1 MKKNIILS
9 AFNVHTGG
17 GLVLIKDLLKSKF
30 IKTKLLDL
38 RIKSKISFYLPDVL
52 FVKRKIIDRVYKF
65 HKLCFFSKKQDV
77 ILCFNGLPPLFK
89 PKSKIILFIQTFYFF
104 SDINFF
110 NTSNSAYNFTFLVY
124 LRIKFEKLWF
134 RFGIK
139 NSDEIWVQ
147 TDTMKK
153 RLIEYLNYI
162 KTKKKFI
169 IKIMPY
175 VDNQIKYYLEKKSCK
190 ILLNPKKLFIYPS
203 DDSGH
208 KNHIRLFLALNKI
221 DRDFKLYLTLNN
233 EKFMNLLSVTKLN
246 DYTKAKI
253 INLGPITR
261 NKLFNLYKNKIGTL
275 IFPSMDE
282 SFGLPLVEAAL
293 FNKNILVSN
302 KNYCNDILINAVK
315 FNPHS
320 ITSIKTTIEKFLDSK
335 KEQKTKIK
343 KINFINY
350 KTFVL
355 GAIN

>member
-1 MKKNIILS
+1 MKKIIILS
-9 AFNVHTGG
+9 AFNIHTGG

-38 RIKSKISFYLPDVL
+38 RIKSKISSYLSGAL
-52 FVKRKIIDRVYKF
+52 FVKKKIIDRVYKF
-65 HKLCFFSKKQDV
+65 HKLCFFSKKKDV
-77 ILCFNGLPPLFK
+77 IICFNGLPPLFK
-89 PKSKIILFIQTFYFF
+89 TKSKIILFIQTFYFF
-104 SDINFF
+104 SKISFF
-110 NTSNSAYNFTFLVY
+110 NAANTYNFKFLVY
-124 LRIKFEKLWF
+124 LRIIFEKLWF
-134 RFGIK
+134 RLGIK
-139 NSDEIWVQ
+139 NVDEIWVQ

-153 RLIEYLNYI
+153 RLIKYLNDI
-162 KTKKKFI
+162 KTKKKYI

-175 VDNQIKYYLEKKSCK
+175 VDNQIKYYIKKKSHK
-190 ILLNPKKLFIYPS
+190 FYLNEKKLFIYPA

-208 KNHIRLFLALNKI
+208 KNHIKLFLALNKI
-221 DRDFKLYLTLNN
+221 DRDFMLYLTLNH

-261 NKLFNLYKNKIGTL
+261 KKLFDLYKNKIGTL
-275 IFPSMDE
+275 IFPSIDE

-302 KNYCNDILINAVK
+302 RNYSDDILINAAK

-320 ITSIKTTIEKFLDSK
+320 ITSIKIAIKKFLDSK
-335 KEQKTKIK
+335 KKQKTNLK
-343 KINFINY
+343 KINFIDS
-350 KTFVL
+350 KTFLL

>member
-17 GLVLIKDLLKSKF
+17 GYVLIKDLLKSKS

-38 RIKSKISFYLPDVL
+38 RIKSKISSYLSGVL
-52 FVKRKIIDRVYKF
+52 FVKKKIIDRVYKF
-65 HKLCFFSKKQDV
+65 HKLCFFSKKKDV

-104 SDINFF
+104 SKISFF
-110 NTSNSAYNFTFLVY
+110 NTADTYYNFKFLVY

-134 RFGIK
+134 RLGIK
-139 NSDEIWVQ
+139 NADEIWVQ

-153 RLIEYLNYI
+153 RLINYLNDI
-162 KTKKKFI
+162 KTKKKYI

-175 VDNQIKYYLEKKSCK
+175 VDNQIKNYIEKKSHK
-190 ILLNPKKLFIYPS
+190 LFLNTKKLFIYPA

-208 KNHIRLFLALNKI
+208 KNHIKLFLALNKI
-221 DRDFKLYLTLNN
+221 DRDFKLYLTLNH

-246 DYTKAKI
+246 NSTKAKI

-261 NKLFNLYKNKIGTL
+261 KKLFNLYKNKVGTL
-275 IFPSMDE
+275 IFPSVDE

-293 FNKNILVSN
+293 FNRNILVSN
-302 KNYCNDILINAVK
+302 KNYSNDILINAIK

-320 ITSIKTTIEKFLDSK
+320 ITSIKTTIKKFLDSK
-335 KEQKTKIK
+335 IKKKTKLK
-343 KINFINY
+343 KINFVDY
-350 KTFVL
+350 KTFLL